1 MGKRTELLD
10 ENLEFL
16 KKKGIEKDGHKG
28 RGEKKKEY
36 GNVVRGL
43 DKIRWKEKEVLKK
56 IKAVSQK

>member
-1 MGKRTELLD
+1 MDTRE
-10 ENLEFL
+10 
-16 KKKGIEKDGHKG
+16 
-28 RGEKKKEY
+28 GEKKKEY